1 MKETLAALALGS
13 GLVLVA
19 FGNDLGLLGFIP
31 ATIMM
36 IVPVKKIKQ
45 SW

>member
-1 MKETLAALALGS
+1 MKEALAVLALIT

-31 ATIMM
+31 ATIIMLA
-36 IVPVKKIKQ
+36 PAKKV
-45 SW
+45 

>member
-1 MKETLAALALGS
+1 MKEALAVLALGT

-31 ATIMM
+31 ATIIMLT
-36 IVPVKKIKQ
+36 PAKKV
-45 SW
+45 